1 MENDFRKSLIVE
13 PAPVSDDID
22 EQEFIER
29 STKNYITLYNIPE
42 VREYYTQVVTS
53 IILAYS
59 EKYGNHGIQLNY
71 RFKSPKSI
79 RNKMKEYVRDKQS
92 NSDTTQPMY
101 DGFAMKLITSQVPS
115 LMYSRDS
122 YRLFDKDK
130 TLSQLVAERKAN
142 YEFLE
147 KMQEFRN
154 KLVEEDDGNSPKS
167 KFDVSQEEYFTN
179 CISLLKRTL
188 TIVDPE
194 ETLIIAQ
201 INSSISKMESKLE
214 SARDSGMASYPIT
227 HREFEVDSS
236 QKEPPENF
244 LAFLD
249 NFESKMHNELAMA
262 VLNKQF
268 TSLFKSNGEQFSALG
283 IRLSSS
289 KPFKRKRKENGYESN
304 FIYVDTLFGTIE
316 CQLQTYEQY
325 QQGKTGSAS
334 HFQYSE
340 QRDDDDILP
349 ENDNGDSQK
358 KELPK
363 LVGLPAPGG
372 FSNPEVARDF
382 LQKVR
387 EISPQVS
394 SVTMGSYRT
403 KNIEYGAFRNYYS
416 IFAEIPPSHFLTPQ
430 FTQYFTALRD
440 APDSPLNNYPDKLRQ
455 YNIQD
460 VEDYVDS
467 DEFDRLKK
475 ISELWHLH
483 FDTFAD
489 SYEHAGLNVGNNG
502 NAQSVSEQLTLPN
515 IDLDR

>member
-13 PAPVSDDID
+13 PTPVFSEID

-29 STKNYITLYNIPE
+29 NTRNYITLYNIPE

-71 RFKSPKSI
+71 RYKSPKSI
-79 RNKMKEYVRDKQS
+79 RNKMREYVRDKQS
-92 NSDTTQPMY
+92 EPDIKQPMY
-101 DGFAMKLITSQVPS
+101 DGFAMKLITSEVPS
-115 LMYSRDS
+115 LMYSRDP

-130 TLSQLVAERKAN
+130 TLSQLVSERKSN
-142 YEFLE
+142 YDFLE
-147 KMQEFRN
+147 KMQEFKS
-154 KLVEEDDGNSPKS
+154 KLVEDESGNSPKS
-167 KFDVSQEEYFTN
+167 RFDVSQEEYFTN

-201 INSSISKMESKLE
+201 INSSISKMESKLK

-236 QKEPPENF
+236 QSESPENF

-268 TSLFKSNGEQFSALG
+268 TSLFKSNEEQFRALG
-283 IRLSSS
+283 ISLSGS
-289 KPFKRKRKENGYESN
+289 KPFKRKRKDNGYESN
-304 FIYVDTLFGTIE
+304 FIYIDTLFGTIE

-340 QRDDDDILP
+340 QRDDDDILLE
-349 ENDNGDSQK
+349 ENDGDSQK
-358 KELPK
+358 EELPQ
-363 LVGLPAPGG
+363 LVSLPTPGG
-372 FSNPEVARDF
+372 FSDPEVAMNF
-382 LQKVR
+382 LQRVR
-387 EISPQVS
+387 EISPQIS

-403 KNIEYGAFRNYYS
+403 KNIDYGAFRNYYS

-440 APDSPLNNYPDKLRQ
+440 TPDSPLKNYPDQLRQ

-460 VEDYVDS
+460 VEDYIGS
-467 DEFDRLKK
+467 DEFERLKR

-489 SYEHAGLNVGNNG
+489 SYAHSGLYVSNNNNIQNVP
-502 NAQSVSEQLTLPN
+502 EQLTLPN
-515 IDLDR
+515 LDLDR